1 MTLSVNPSIAVLY
14 GELVLSLYP
23 LLIKTVNTPIF
34 TQVLSRFAV
43 FPVLATLFSEQ
54 PLMKTITGM
63 FSVSSIL
70 PNIINIAHVAVSYL
84 AFKALPISTAISLFY
99 LYPLFNVIA
108 GHFLFG
114 ETMSFLSFLLII
126 VCCVGVYFIATS
138 KKAEE
143 VETTDAK
150 AEVHKTHSSGA
161 VHTSLEA
168 LTSTHTYGVVLALLA
183 ALTETMIFVFVRS
196 DKNAKASPF
205 YAVNHLYPLGL
216 ILLVAYGIYNTS
228 VVDISG
234 INWAK
239 LIGFNALL
247 GFTGYIA
254 RFYSIPKIPVLLF
267 SLLSFFG
274 VAFGYLW
281 GNLFTLDVPTNK
293 ALLGSGL
300 IAGSIAILRY
310 FA

>member
-34 TQVLSRFAV
+34 TQILSRFAV

-54 PLMKTITGM
+54 PLMKTITDM

-70 PNIINIAHVAVSYL
+70 PNIINIVHVAVSYL

-114 ETMSFLSFLLII
+114 ESLSLLAFLLII

-138 KKAEE
+138 KKAETSD
-143 VETTDAK
+143 VK
-150 AEVHKTHSSGA
+150 EVH
-161 VHTSLEA
+161 E
-168 LTSTHTYGVVLALLA
+168 THTYGVVLALLA
-183 ALTETMIFVFVRS
+183 ALTETMIFVFVRA

-216 ILLVAYGIYNTS
+216 ILLVMYGIYNTS
-228 VVDISG
+228 VVDISMS
-234 INWAK
+234 NWAK

-247 GFTGYIA
+247 GFTGYVA

>member
-1 MTLSVNPSIAVLY
+1 MY
-14 GELVLSLYP
+14 GL
-23 LLIKTVNTPIF
+23 
-34 TQVLSRFAV
+34 
-43 FPVLATLFSEQ
+43 
-54 PLMKTITGM
+54 
-63 FSVSSIL
+63 
-70 PNIINIAHVAVSYL
+70 
-84 AFKALPISTAISLFY
+84 
-99 LYPLFNVIA
+99 
-108 GHFLFG
+108 
-114 ETMSFLSFLLII
+114 
-126 VCCVGVYFIATS
+126 
-138 KKAEE
+138 
-143 VETTDAK
+143 
-150 AEVHKTHSSGA
+150 
-161 VHTSLEA
+161 
-168 LTSTHTYGVVLALLA
+168 
-183 ALTETMIFVFVRS
+183 
-196 DKNAKASPF
+196 
-205 YAVNHLYPLGL
+205 
-216 ILLVAYGIYNTS
+216 YNTS

>member
-1 MTLSVNPSIAVLY
+1 MNPSIAVLY

-23 LLIKTVNTPIF
+23 LLLKSVHTPIF
-34 TQVLSRFAV
+34 TQILSRFAV
-43 FPVLATLFSEQ
+43 FPVLATLFAEQ
-54 PLMKTITGM
+54 PFMKTIADM

-114 ETMSFLSFLLII
+114 ESLSLLAVILI
-126 VCCVGVYFIATS
+126 GVCCVGVYFIATS
-138 KKAEE
+138 KKEE
-143 VETTDAK
+143 PPSSTS
-150 AEVHKTHSSGA
+150 THTNSG
-161 VHTSLEA
+161 TSEA
-168 LTSTHTYGVVLALLA
+168 FTSTHTYGVVLALLA
-183 ALTETMIFVFVRS
+183 ALTETMIFVFVRA

-216 ILLVAYGIYNTS
+216 ILLVMYGLYNTS
-228 VVDISG
+228 VVDISMS
-234 INWAK
+234 NWAK

-247 GFTGYIA
+247 GFTGYVA

>member
-1 MTLSVNPSIAVLY
+1 
-14 GELVLSLYP
+14 
-23 LLIKTVNTPIF
+23 
-34 TQVLSRFAV
+34 
-43 FPVLATLFSEQ
+43 
-54 PLMKTITGM
+54 
-63 FSVSSIL
+63 
-70 PNIINIAHVAVSYL
+70 VAVSYL

-114 ETMSFLSFLLII
+114 ESLSLLAVILI
-126 VCCVGVYFIATS
+126 GVCCVGVYFIATS
-138 KKAEE
+138 KKEE
-143 VETTDAK
+143 PP
-150 AEVHKTHSSGA
+150 SQS
-161 VHTSLEA
+161 EA
-168 LTSTHTYGVVLALLA
+168 FTSTHTYGVVLALLA
-183 ALTETMIFVFVRS
+183 ALTETMIFVFVRA
-196 DKNAKASPF
+196 DKNAKTSPF

-216 ILLVAYGIYNTS
+216 ILLIMYGLYNTS
-228 VVDISG
+228 VVDISMS
-234 INWAK
+234 NWAK

-247 GFTGYIA
+247 GFTGYVA